1 MSFQSFDTN
10 VDRYPTRL
18 QERSDPIPRQ
28 EPTAWGTASQ
38 GPLGD
43 DDLQTI
49 TNDGYLVRPATVGG
63 ADWLP
68 VLRGELERIG
78 AEADPTDPRIVREP
92 GGTIRSV
99 FEPHLLSDVIA
110 EVITLDTVLPVA
122 RQLLGSEVYIHQAR
136 VNLMPGFTGTG
147 FYWHSDFE
155 TWHAEDGMPA
165 MRAVSC
171 SIALTENFPYNGA
184 LMVMPGS
191 HQIFYPCV
199 GATPRN
205 NHALSLV
212 KQEIGV
218 PDRATLT
225 EAATRHGIDQVTG
238 PAGTAL
244 WFDSNV
250 MHGSGSN
257 ITPYPRSNIFL
268 VFNSVDNQLV
278 APYRAEE
285 PRPSY
290 LAARN
295 AQPHNAPA
303 LAP

>member
-1 MSFQSFDTN
+1 MSTQQFDTRI
-10 VDRYPTRL
+10 DRYPTRL
-18 QERSDPIPRQ
+18 EQRSEPIPRQ
-28 EPTAWGTASQ
+28 EPTVWGAASN
-38 GPLGD
+38 GPLD
-43 DDLQTI
+43 DSELETHS
-49 TNDGYLVRPATVGG
+49 TNGYLVRPGTVGG
-63 ADWLP
+63 DWLS
-68 VLRGELERIG
+68 VLRDELSCLD
-78 AEADPTDPRIVREP
+78 ADADPSDPRIIREP

-99 FEPHLLSDVIA
+99 FEPHRFSEVIG

-122 RQLLGSEVYIHQAR
+122 RQLLGSDVYIHQAR
-136 VNLMPGFTGTG
+136 VNMMPGFTGTG

-171 SIALTENFPYNGA
+171 SIALTENFPYNGS

-191 HQIFYPCV
+191 HRTFYPCI
-199 GATPRN
+199 GATPQN
-205 NHALSLV
+205 NHASSLI

-218 PDRATLT
+218 PDQATLT
-225 EAATRHGIDQVTG
+225 EAAARYGINQVTG

-257 ITPYPRSNIFL
+257 ITPFPRSNIFL

-278 APYRAEE
+278 APYRAQA

-290 LAARN
+290 LATRN
-295 AQPHNAPA
+295 SELNSFPT
-303 LAP
+303 LTT